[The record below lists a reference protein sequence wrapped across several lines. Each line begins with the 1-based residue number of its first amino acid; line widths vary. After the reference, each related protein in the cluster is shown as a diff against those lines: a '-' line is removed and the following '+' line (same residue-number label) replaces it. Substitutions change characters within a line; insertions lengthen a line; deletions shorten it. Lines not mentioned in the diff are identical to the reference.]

1 MKPPPFQYRAPE
13 TLDET
18 IALLAVDPGAKLIA
32 GGQSL
37 MPILNFRLAA
47 PSVLVDLRRVP
58 GLDRISIG
66 GDGVQLGAKVR
77 WRDIEEDARLERA
90 HPLLCAAVAHVAHY
104 QIRNRGTIGGS
115 LAHADPAAELPGIAV
130 TCDGEITVV
139 GAGGKRTIPAAEFF
153 AGPLTTVL
161 HPDEIVTELC
171 LSPWPARRRW
181 AFEEFSRRQGDF
193 ALAGVALFYDEDA
206 QGCASNAHLGVIGA
220 CSRPHRLSTVE
231 ALINGRVIDDEMIA
245 AAARGAA
252 CAIDPPQDL
261 HAPVEYRRALV
272 ATLVERALRVAAQSA
287 RP

>member
-104 QIRNRGTIGGS
+104 QIRNRGT
-115 LAHADPAAELPGIAV
+115 
-130 TCDGEITVV
+130 
-139 GAGGKRTIPAAEFF
+139 
-153 AGPLTTVL
+153 
-161 HPDEIVTELC
+161 
-171 LSPWPARRRW
+171 
-181 AFEEFSRRQGDF
+181 
-193 ALAGVALFYDEDA
+193 
-206 QGCASNAHLGVIGA
+206 
-220 CSRPHRLSTVE
+220 
-231 ALINGRVIDDEMIA
+231 
-245 AAARGAA
+245 
-252 CAIDPPQDL
+252 
-261 HAPVEYRRALV
+261 
-272 ATLVERALRVAAQSA
+272 
-287 RP
+287 